1 MELKRIEKLVDLL
14 RDKEVGEL
22 EYSEWEGDKGFK
34 VRVNMVGEQVVVSQ
48 VAAPVASSAAPA
60 ATASPAGNENPA
72 EEGHLLESPMVGT
85 FYRSPSPDKAPYVEL
100 GDRVQVGQ
108 TLCIVEAMKLMN
120 EIEADASGVIEAIL
134 VDNAGPVQFG
144 QPLFRIRED

>member
-1 MELKRIEKLVDLL
+1 MELKRIEKLIDLL

-22 EYSEWEGDKGFK
+22 EYSEWEGEKGFN
-34 VRVNMVGEQVVVSQ
+34 VRVSMVGEQVVVSQ
-48 VAAPVASSAAPA
+48 AAAPVAAAAGAPAAAPA
-60 ATASPAGNENPA
+60 AVEAPVED
-72 EEGHLLESPMVGT
+72 GHVLVSPMVGT

-108 TLCIVEAMKLMN
+108 SLCIVEAMKLMN

-134 VDNAGPVQFG
+134 VDNGGPVQFG

>member
-1 MELKRIEKLVDLL
+1 MELKRIEKLIDLL

-22 EYSEWEGDKGFK
+22 KYSEWEGEKGFN
-34 VRVNMVGEQVVVSQ
+34 VRVSMVGEQVVVSQ
-48 VAAPVASSAAPA
+48 AAAPVAAAAGAPAAAPA
-60 ATASPAGNENPA
+60 AA
-72 EEGHLLESPMVGT
+72 EAPVEDGHVLVSPMVGT

-108 TLCIVEAMKLMN
+108 SLCIVEAMKLMN

-134 VDNAGPVQFG
+134 VDNGGPVQFG

>member
-1 MELKRIEKLVDLL
+1 MSMELNRIEELIALL

-22 EYSEWEGDKGFK
+22 EYSEWEGEKGFNI
-34 VRVNMVGEQVVVSQ
+34 RVSLGGQEVVTTLSAPAPVA
-48 VAAPVASSAAPA
+48 AAPVA
-60 ATASPAGNENPA
+60 EDDPA
-72 EEGHLLESPMVGT
+72 EDDHHVLVSPMVGT
-85 FYRSPSPDKAPYVEL
+85 FYRSTSPEASPFVEL

-120 EIEADASGVIEAIL
+120 EIEADAAGVIEAIL

-144 QPLFRIRED
+144 QPLFKIREG